1 MFLCERVEPG
11 HVLLEGDGVERLG
24 HGGEKFKQLPPGP
37 RGPVDD
43 LGHGGPSFLM
53 NPVYQTGKKLQGPPL
68 FVPEKELNRRWGCV
82 ILSFEIANAW
92 RDRRRRTP

>member
-1 MFLCERVEPG
+1 MRGQCDRVAPG
-11 HVLLEGDGVERLG
+11 HDLLEANGVAWLG
-24 HGGEKFKQLPPGP
+24 HGGEEFKQLPPGP

-68 FVPEKELNRRWGCV
+68 LPPKRIESPVGLCYTFL
-82 ILSFEIANAW
+82 
-92 RDRRRRTP
+92 